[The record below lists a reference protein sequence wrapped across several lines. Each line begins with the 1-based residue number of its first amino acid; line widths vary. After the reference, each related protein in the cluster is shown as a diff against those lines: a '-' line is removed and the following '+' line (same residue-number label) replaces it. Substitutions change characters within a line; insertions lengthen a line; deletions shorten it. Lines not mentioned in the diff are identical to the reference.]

1 MAFDP
6 WAAGPF
12 ELVGTT
18 MAAVAGIVVA
28 ATIAGIE
35 SAVAST
41 QVRLNA
47 KMASLRARRT
57 GVVAAVGVG
66 VADTNHCKQ

>member
-1 MAFDP
+1 
-6 WAAGPF
+6 
-12 ELVGTT
+12 
-18 MAAVAGIVVA
+18 MAAIAGIV
-28 ATIAGIE
+28 G
-35 SAVAST
+35 AVAST

-66 VADTNHCKQ
+66 VAATDTNHCKQ